1 MSTGHIRIL
10 SVDDHQLIREGLAAL
25 INDEPDMT
33 LVAEA
38 TDGGKAIR
46 AFRAHRPD
54 VTLMDLRLPDMSGI
68 QDLLEAIRHAH
79 AGKKTVPWEVGARL
93 VDGLHEDPLTPRE
106 ISVLQE
112 VAAGARNRQI
122 GVRSPL
128 RKRRSRSI

>member
-68 QDLLEAIRHAH
+68 DALVAI
-79 AGKKTVPWEVGARL
+79 ARSSPRR
-93 VDGLHEDPLTPRE
+93 GSSCSPRSKATPR
-106 ISVLQE
+106 SR
-112 VAAGARNRQI
+112 A
-122 GVRSPL
+122 
-128 RKRRSRSI
+128 RSRRGRPAIS